1 MFVARTRAGLL
12 LGPFASYEEGDEFAK
27 ACIFE
32 IDDIYRVVEPRQDQ
46 LKAGSKL
53 ALKGNRR

>member
-1 MFVARTRAGLL
+1 MFVVKTKAGLL
-12 LGPFASYEEGDEFAK
+12 LGPFASYEAGDEFAK

-32 IDDIYRVVEPRQDQ
+32 IDDVYRVVEPRPDQ

-53 ALKGNRR
+53 ALKGNSR